1 MQTCHIYKESIMRKL
16 LLATLLTSSFTSIH
30 AEEIMVSAAA
40 SLTDAFNNIAKNYEK
55 AYPEDT
61 VLLNY
66 AGSGALLQQI
76 ENGAPVDIF
85 ASADQVT
92 MDKAEAKGLIKNDT
106 RKTFVKNT
114 LVVVTEKNNPFK
126 IESLDDLKKTSI
138 NRIALA
144 NPASVPVGR
153 YTKGVLEANNLWT
166 SLAPKFIE
174 TESVRQSLAYVAQGE
189 TEAGFV
195 YGTDAAVLKNEVD
208 VAFTVPTQ
216 TEITYPIALTKQSK
230 DGSARF
236 YEFIFTPES
245 QKILA
250 DYGFSKP

>member
-1 MQTCHIYKESIMRKL
+1 MKKQLIATA
-16 LLATLLTSSFTSIH
+16 LLASIFTMAN

-40 SLTDAFNNIAKNYEK
+40 SLTDAFNDIAKNYEK
-55 AYPEDT
+55 VHPEDK
-61 VLLNY
+61 VMLNY
-66 AGSGALLQQI
+66 AGSGALLQQM

-85 ASADQVT
+85 ASADQTT
-92 MDKAEAKGLIKNDT
+92 MDKAVEKGLIKDGT

-114 LVVVTEKNNPFK
+114 LVVVIGKDSKLTIKT
-126 IESLDDLKKTSI
+126 LDDLKATDVHK
-138 NRIALA
+138 IALA

-153 YTKGVLEANNLWT
+153 YTKGVLEAAKLWT
-166 SLAPKFIE
+166 DLEPKFIE

-189 TEAGFV
+189 TETGFV
-195 YGTDAAVLKNEVD
+195 YGTDAAILKDEVN

-216 TEITYPIALTKQSK
+216 TEISYPIALTKESK

-245 QKILA
+245 QKILE
-250 DYGFSKP
+250 DYGFTKP

>member
-1 MQTCHIYKESIMRKL
+1 MKKII
-16 LLATLLTSSFTSIH
+16 LASLLTSFFTTVH
-30 AEEIMVSAAA
+30 AEEILVSAAA
-40 SLTDAFNNIAKNYEK
+40 SLTDAFNDIAKNYEK

-92 MDKAEAKGLIKNDT
+92 MDTAAEKNLIKPDS

-114 LVVVTEKNNPFK
+114 LVVVTEKNNPLQ
-126 IESLDDLKKTSI
+126 ITSLDDLKKPTI
-138 NRIALA
+138 QKIALA
-144 NPASVPVGR
+144 NPSSVPVGR
-153 YTKGVLEANNLWT
+153 YTKGVLEADNLWAD
-166 SLAPKFIE
+166 LLPKFIE

-195 YGTDAAVLKNEVD
+195 YGTDAAILKDEVY

-216 TEITYPIALTKQSK
+216 KEISYPIALTKQSK

-245 QKILA
+245 QKILS